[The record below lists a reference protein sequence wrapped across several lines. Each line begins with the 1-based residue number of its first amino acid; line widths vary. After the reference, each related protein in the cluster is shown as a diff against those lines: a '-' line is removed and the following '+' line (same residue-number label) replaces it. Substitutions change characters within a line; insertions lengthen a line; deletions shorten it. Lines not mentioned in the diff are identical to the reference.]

1 MQEGAF
7 LIPGYTDT
15 TMGRPMCDNYDPT
28 KCQTVSEMLARL
40 GDKWTVLV
48 IMMLGD
54 GPRRFSDLKRS
65 VVGISQRML
74 TLTLRALE
82 RDGIVE
88 RTVHPT
94 VPPKVEY
101 ALTDLGRSFGEP
113 IRALGGWVFTHH
125 DRTQTARVEFDQ
137 RHDLDASNKLIKLG

>member
-1 MQEGAF
+1 MIETSDRQIFGDEHHAF
-7 LIPGYTDT
+7 RDTVRRVLTDVIA
-15 TMGRPMCDNYDPT
+15 P
-28 KCQTVSEMLARL
+28 RL
-40 GDKWTVLV
+40 D
-48 IMMLGD
+48 D
-54 GPRRFSDLKRS
+54 H
-65 VVGISQRML
+65 
-74 TLTLRALE
+74 E

-125 DRTQTARVEFDQ
+125 ERIQSARAEFD
-137 RHDLDASNKLIKLG
+137 RRNEVDTANKLIKLG

>member
-1 MQEGAF
+1 MSCNG
-7 LIPGYTDT
+7 
-15 TMGRPMCDNYDPT
+15 YDPD
-28 KCQTVSEMLARL
+28 KCTTVSEMLARL

-48 IMMLGD
+48 IMMLYD
-54 GPRRFSDLKRS
+54 GPQRFSELKRL
-65 VVGISQRML
+65 VVGVSQRML

-101 ALTDLGRSFGEP
+101 ALTDLGRSFAVP
-113 IRALGGWVFTHH
+113 VKALGGWVFANH
-125 DRTQTARVEFDQ
+125 DNIQTARARFDKRLPDSGEKRVE
-137 RHDLDASNKLIKLG
+137 AA

>member
-1 MQEGAF
+1 
-7 LIPGYTDT
+7 
-15 TMGRPMCDNYDPT
+15 MCDNYDPN

-54 GPRRFSDLKRS
+54 GPQRFSDLKRS

-125 DRTQTARVEFDQ
+125 ERIQTARAEFDL
-137 RHDLDASNKLIKLG
+137 RNEVDAGNKLIKLG